1 MDAVTFLEEW
11 KRMHKNGRSVPA
23 LDANIDFNSEKVVKI
38 VEEWSAEHPRKT
50 RQSEFL
56 KHYPKADILNN
67 GVVSVCPKLIEG
79 YNPSAGCCV
88 IDCYDCKTEYWTQEV
103 E

>member
-38 VEEWSAEHPRKT
+38 VEEWSAEHPRKM
-50 RQSEFL
+50 RSSEFM
-56 KHYPKADILNN
+56 KHYPNADILDN
-67 GVVSVCPKLIEG
+67 GVVNMCPK
-79 YNPSAGCCV
+79 
-88 IDCYDCKTEYWTQEV
+88 
-103 E
+103 

>member
-1 MDAVTFLEEW
+1 
-11 KRMHKNGRSVPA
+11 MHKNGRSVPA

-50 RQSEFL
+50 RQNEFL
-56 KHYPKADILNN
+56 KYYPKADVLSN
-67 GVVSVCPKLIEG
+67 GVISICPKLIEG
-79 YNPSAGCCV
+79 YNPSAGCCDT
-88 IDCYDCKTEYWTQEV
+88 DCYDCKTKYWTQEV